1 MLVRGRGSGGVRS
14 ARSEREAVRF
24 VRGNVGG
31 MMVVVVGM
39 VVRLDSTVLS
49 VEGDAGVS
57 VSAMLSLSTVL
68 GSAILGS
75 SSG

>member
-24 VRGNVGG
+24 VRGNAEG
-31 MMVVVVGM
+31 MVVVVGLA
-39 VVRLDSTVLS
+39 VRLDSTVLS
-49 VEGDAGVS
+49 IEGDGG
-57 VSAMLSLSTVL
+57 VSAMVSLSTVL
-68 GSAILGS
+68 LSAILGS